1 MSQDL
6 HESNAEIE
14 TIAPPEPPK
23 PAKEWVFTFES
34 LAQKSLSYFF
44 MNEGDNQAEEIENN
58 IGFEDSILLPTTSP
72 SPPSAPVETSDPVNV
87 KVIIESNEYSLKC
100 RTLCQN
106 RESQKAKVH

>member
-1 MSQDL
+1 MDKRTYRTKKCIKNKKGILGQQPNAVPMSQDL

-58 IGFEDSILLPTTSP
+58 KI
-72 SPPSAPVETSDPVNV
+72 
-87 KVIIESNEYSLKC
+87 
-100 RTLCQN
+100 
-106 RESQKAKVH
+106 